1 MGINNRIYKIEFS
14 SKALRDIGKIP
25 EEIKERLKNSL
36 IDLSFNPYLGYK
48 LLGKYKG
55 KMAYDFSFRYR
66 VIYDIDKEKGVIIVY
81 EVWHR
86 QRDYRK

>member
-1 MGINNRIYKIEFS
+1 MAINNQIYKIEFS
-14 SKALRDIGKIP
+14 SLARNDIKKIP
-25 EEIKERLKNSL
+25 GEIKDRLENHL
-36 IDLSFNPYLGYK
+36 IDLSFNPYQGYK

-66 VIYDIDKEKGVIIVY
+66 VIYGIDKKEKVLTVY

-86 QRDYRK
+86 QKDYKK